1 MKNKIVIG
9 IDQSYKDTGI
19 SISMNGK
26 IKMAKHVYLEK
37 CKNNSE
43 RRSMLQKRLF
53 DIFSS
58 VHLLK
63 EDYDSDVIVII
74 EIFIFYSV
82 ISSML

>member
-26 IKMAKHVYLEK
+26 IRMAKHVYLEK

-43 RRSMLQKRLF
+43 RRSCKKDYLIFLVLF
-53 DIFSS
+53 I
-58 VHLLK
+58 
-63 EDYDSDVIVII
+63 Y
-74 EIFIFYSV
+74 
-82 ISSML
+82 